1 MEDKTDKQNKEEDK
15 EEVNNKINVIIGKA
29 SIEIGNIIYIPE
41 SKINILRMFLKND
54 IFEGR
59 VNNHFINRL
68 INTDSLIIKRKS
80 NNKK

>member
-1 MEDKTDKQNKEEDK
+1 MENKTDKKDKKEDK